1 MDLRRL
7 EYFEAV
13 SRLKSFTRAAEEL
26 HVAQPSITASIL
38 KLEEELGVSL
48 LQRTHRSVSLTCE
61 GELFLERT
69 KRILNDLQN
78 LTNEM
83 SDLGDKAKRIL
94 RLAIPTS
101 LGSWMFPVI
110 FSQYAAQY
118 PNVGLQIYERGV
130 QNIIDGISAELFE
143 LGFIVLSEQLP
154 SFNTL
159 PFSSGKLLVLLPAEH
174 PLSRLETIPFQKLQQ
189 EKFIL
194 CVGGSYIR
202 GKIMAECEK
211 NHFKPNILFT
221 PLQVATVFNMV
232 VSGAG
237 ISFVLDDEIAVIKDN
252 PRVVTRPLQE
262 PIEFQ
267 TGFIWAKDRYLSV
280 VAREFIEFM
289 QDNWS
294 GR

>member
-48 LQRTHRSVSLTCE
+48 LQRSHRAVSLTGE
-61 GELFLERT
+61 GELFLART
-69 KRILNDLQN
+69 RCILSDVQN
-78 LTNEM
+78 LVNEM
-83 SDLGDKAKRIL
+83 SDLGAKAKRIL

-110 FSQYAAQY
+110 FSQYASQY
-118 PNVGLQIYERGV
+118 PNVSLQIYERGV
-130 QNIIDGISAELFE
+130 QNIIDGISAETFE

-154 SFNTL
+154 AFSTL
-159 PFSSGKLLVLLPAEH
+159 PFSSGKLLVILPAGH
-174 PLSRLETIPFQKLQQ
+174 PLSQLDVISFQQLQQ

-194 CVGGSYIR
+194 CAGGSYIR
-202 GKIMAECEK
+202 GKIMAQCEK
-211 NHFKPNILFT
+211 HHFKPNILFT
-221 PLQVATVFNMV
+221 PLQVATTFNMV
-232 VSGAG
+232 ASGAG
-237 ISFVLDDEIAVIKDN
+237 ISFVLDGEIAIIKDN
-252 PRVVTRPLQE
+252 PRIITRPLQE
-262 PIEFQ
+262 PIEFK
-267 TGFIWAKDRYLSV
+267 TGFIWAKERYLSAV
-280 VAREFIEFM
+280 SREFIEFM
-289 QDNWS
+289 QHNRS